1 MKIISLSSTSAF
13 VFQVELRE
21 MQQLLETLKKDNDK
35 TKQARTTRT
44 TQTLLMETKPAII
57 EGQTNGPGN
66 SFVPLTIQTS
76 KEDVIPNGDVN
87 QETSKNNTPA
97 KKPTSKKLGEVEQFL
112 LKLQDELNKL
122 EDDESVLF
130 SHANQRQAVS
140 ALRMNLNKRLGELW
154 STEVIES
161 KKLREKVDELTEKLE
176 NTREDYE
183 KQIDELEREL
193 HGESQARLNLENE
206 LIQYRKEVM
215 DLGAEIWSTNQII
228 PSKDVEYMSDSS
240 RETSRESGFRSR
252 STSDVQDNESRHH
265 DEADG
270 CKNRPTVRRSLR
282 RFSSAQES
290 DSDESLYEVRR
301 SKDLI
306 QAESDTKDAKVELQ
320 NLKQSFLQINQEL
333 ADSGKIRQ
341 ELEERFVNLVND
353 KNVISLKF
361 KATDEKNKELEQK
374 LSQVSRLNSSL
385 QDELLQ
391 AKNVAH
397 RHVEDIRNYKEKIAN
412 FEVERTRLK
421 QELSS
426 REIKFTAMDKKYKE
440 LEIELGTTKE
450 LLKNTQGRLRAYE
463 DELSLL
469 RDKCERLLDR
479 GEVDSDRG
487 ESLVEVKMK
496 GGQRRDSAT
505 PSRIQSIH
513 LVSRAKS
520 QVNKKPS
527 HLANKKKVT
536 IKRSPRQDE
545 TSPRRST
552 IKRGTIGKR
561 GTLTS
566 PRGSKTL
573 TRDSDRNTL
582 KRTKTIER
590 RSTIKRDTDED
601 HKLKSEL
608 LLAKEQ
614 LVRLKGE
621 LTLSNIQT
629 ANLGTHLTSLREDSN
644 KLEVELSSMRRTPNS
659 NEMIQDPRIASRDS
673 GKSVEIELADAKEKI
688 IELQDKILSLR
699 REKATSA
706 EKLSQSED
714 ELKKMRSDVYKSRDG
729 LERSQ
734 EVVTILKKEL
744 DVLTMKNQILQERLN
759 AYSRETTQNVI
770 KGDVDELDQEKSQN
784 DKQKDSLTTDNEQ
797 LAYYEKDR
805 MRLEKEIEELSNDK
819 VKLEDMRNLVQK
831 LVDVE
836 DEQMVLKR
844 RLRKAVKQ
852 VEEDSNEEI
861 ASKDPK
867 DKDSTAKRNSRKI
880 SDLSQNKDEEKFEE
894 YYVENTALRCE
905 VDALRIYIAN
915 LENEIKSMKY
925 KLSVSESMQGNQD
938 KKTLAVLLASAK
950 HEREELRETLNCVY
964 SEKEDL
970 EEALTVSRVKSERLQ
985 RELSHVMKKRN
996 EMEMELVAMKTG
1008 NSVHELDSPVA
1019 SFSTEEERRLIGL
1032 IKGFLYNI
1040 GVQNAE
1046 EKDIL
1051 DLAKSLLSR
1060 NNQQVEVR
1068 I

>member
-1 MKIISLSSTSAF
+1 M
-13 VFQVELRE
+13 
-21 MQQLLETLKKDNDK
+21 ETFKENDK
-35 TKQARTTRT
+35 SKQARTSRA
-44 TQTLLMETKPAII
+44 TQTLLTETKTAVNGDASGF
-57 EGQTNGPGN
+57 EETNGVESSVVSVKN
-66 SFVPLTIQTS
+66 SQS
-76 KEDVIPNGDVN
+76 GKEEVISNGEVN
-87 QETSKNNTPA
+87 QGTEENDTSV
-97 KKPTSKKLGEVEQFL
+97 KKPISKKLGEVEQFL

-122 EDDESVLF
+122 EDDESALF

-140 ALRMNLNKRLGELW
+140 SLRMNLNKRLGELW
-154 STEVIES
+154 SIEVIES
-161 KKLREKVDELTEKLE
+161 KQLREKVDELTEKLG
-176 NTREDYE
+176 NTREDYD

-193 HGESQARLNLENE
+193 HGECQARLNLENE

-215 DLGAEIWSTNQII
+215 DLGAEIWSTNQTSA
-228 PSKDVEYMSDSS
+228 SKDVEYMSNSS

-252 STSDVQDNESRHH
+252 STSDVQDNEPHH
-265 DEADG
+265 KDETDG
-270 CKNRPTVRRSLR
+270 GKKRPKARKLLR
-282 RFSSAQES
+282 RVSSTQES
-290 DSDESLYEVRR
+290 DSDESLCEMRR

-306 QAESDTKDAKVELQ
+306 QAESDTKNAKAELQ
-320 NLKQSFLQINQEL
+320 NLKQTFLLINQEL

-353 KNVISLKF
+353 NNAISLRF

-374 LSQVSRLNSSL
+374 LRHVSTLKASL

-391 AKNVAH
+391 VKSVVH
-397 RHVEDIRNYKEKIAN
+397 IHLEDIRNYKEKIAK

-426 REIKFTAMDKKYKE
+426 REIKFTSMDSKYKE
-440 LEIELGTTKE
+440 MERELDNTKE

-463 DELSLL
+463 DELNHL
-469 RDKCERLLDR
+469 RDTCERLRDR
-479 GEVDSDRG
+479 GEDDSDR

-527 HLANKKKVT
+527 YLANKKKVT
-536 IKRSPRQDE
+536 IKKSPRQDE

-561 GTLTS
+561 GTIIS
-566 PRGSKTL
+566 PRDSKTL
-573 TRDSDRNTL
+573 TRDSDRRSTL

-590 RSTIKRDTDED
+590 RATIKRDTDED

-659 NEMIQDPRIASRDS
+659 NEQNQGPDSSRS
-673 GKSVEIELADAKEKI
+673 GKNVEIDLADAKEKI

-699 REKATSA
+699 REKTTSA
-706 EKLSQSED
+706 EKLSESEE
-714 ELKKMRSDVYKSRDG
+714 ELKKLRSDVYKSRDG

-734 EVVTILKKEL
+734 EVVNILKKDIE
-744 DVLTMKNQILQERLN
+744 VLTMKNQILHERLN
-759 AYSRETTQNVI
+759 NYSRETTQNVI
-770 KGDVDELDQEKSQN
+770 RGDLDELDQDESQN
-784 DKQKDSLTTDNEQ
+784 VKEKESLKADNEQ
-797 LAYYEKDR
+797 LEYYEKDR
-805 MRLEKEIEELSNDK
+805 LRLQKEIEALSNDK

-852 VEEDSNEEI
+852 VEEDGSEEI
-861 ASKDPK
+861 ANEETKN
-867 DKDSTAKRNSRKI
+867 KDSTPKRNSRKI
-880 SDLSQNKDEEKFEE
+880 NELSQNKDEEKFEE

-925 KLSVSESMQGNQD
+925 KLSISESMQGSQD

-950 HEREELRETLNCVY
+950 HEREELRETLNSVY

-970 EEALTVSRVKSERLQ
+970 EETLSVARVKSGRLQ

-996 EMEMELVAMKTG
+996 EMEMELVAIKTG
-1008 NSVHELDSPVA
+1008 NSVPEKDNPTG
-1019 SFSTEEERRLIGL
+1019 SFSTEEERRLIEL

-1060 NNQQVEVR
+1060 NNQQEEVR